1 MWPSRRVSFSLPFA
15 ADLVDFTVLTIV
27 TYALFGACF
36 GSFLNVCVS
45 RWPAGLSV
53 IRPPSRCP
61 KCERAIRWHENV
73 PVVGWLRL
81 GGKCAGCALPI
92 SIEYPIV
99 ELTVAVL
106 WAGAAYLGG
115 WGLDA
120 LRLATFATIML
131 GITLTDARHYV
142 IPDGFTVFGFFFVLV
157 TSVIAF
163 FNGTP
168 EQWFA
173 SPIDAIYGA
182 CAGAG
187 FIAIIGWLGE
197 VALKK
202 EAMGFGDATLMA
214 VVGAA
219 IGPTRAIIT
228 IFVAAALGASAFLCV
243 VYPISWL
250 RAKKQGREFEPPLVP
265 FGVFL
270 APAAVAMLLAGHAL
284 LDWGGTL
291 LGVPLH

>member
-1 MWPSRRVSFSLPFA
+1 
-15 ADLVDFTVLTIV
+15 VDATIFTALTF
-27 TYALFGACF
+27 ALFGACF
-36 GSFLNVCVS
+36 GSFLNVCVA

-53 IRPPSRCP
+53 VRPASRCP
-61 KCERAIRWHENV
+61 KCEREIRWHENV
-73 PVVGWLRL
+73 PVLGWMRL

-92 SIEYPIV
+92 SVEYPLV
-99 ELTVAVL
+99 EMTVAAL
-106 WAGAAYLGG
+106 WAAAAFLGG
-115 WGLDA
+115 WGLDS

-131 GITLTDARHYV
+131 GITLTDAKHYV
-142 IPDGFTVFGFFFVLV
+142 IPDGFTVFGFFFVLA

-163 FNGTP
+163 FNGSSQP
-168 EQWFA
+168 WFA
-173 SPIDAIYGA
+173 TPIDALYGA

-219 IGPTRAIIT
+219 VGPTRAIIT
-228 IFVAAALGASAFLCV
+228 VFLAAALGATAFLLI
-243 VYPISWL
+243 VYPIAYL
-250 RAKKQGREFEPPLVP
+250 RQKRQGKEEFEPPLVP

-270 APAAVAMLLAGHAL
+270 APAAVVMLLAGAPL
-284 LDWGGTL
+284 LEWGSTF
-291 LGVPLH
+291 LGVPLN

>member
-1 MWPSRRVSFSLPFA
+1 VEPLLFA
-15 ADLVDFTVLTIV
+15 VL
-27 TYALFGACF
+27 AFGLLGACF

-53 IRPPSRCP
+53 VKPASRCP
-61 KCERAIRWHENV
+61 KCEREIRWHENV
-73 PVVGWLRL
+73 PVFGWMRL

-92 SIEYPIV
+92 SIEYPLV
-99 ELTVAVL
+99 ELGVAAL

-131 GITLTDARHYV
+131 GITLTDAKHYV
-142 IPDGFTVFGFFFVLV
+142 IPDGFTVFGFLFVLA

-163 FNGTP
+163 FNGTS
-168 EQWFA
+168 EQWFVPPVQA
-173 SPIDAIYGA
+173 MYGA

-228 IFVAAALGASAFLCV
+228 VFVAAGIGAFAFLLI
-243 VYPISWL
+243 VYPIGYL
-250 RAKKQGREFEPPLVP
+250 RAKQQGKEFEPPLVP

-270 APAAVAMLLAGHAL
+270 APAAVGMLLAGQSL
-284 LDWGGTL
+284 LDWL
-291 LGVPLH
+291 SLRLGAPIS

>member
-1 MWPSRRVSFSLPFA
+1 MDPTAFVIFGF
-15 ADLVDFTVLTIV
+15 
-27 TYALFGACF
+27 ALFGACF

-53 IRPPSRCP
+53 VKPASRCP
-61 KCERAIRWHENV
+61 KCEREIRWHENV
-73 PVVGWLRL
+73 PVFGWLRL

-99 ELTVAVL
+99 EMTVALL
-106 WAGAAYLGG
+106 WAGSAYFAGY
-115 WGLDA
+115 GLDA

-131 GITLTDARHYV
+131 GITLTDAKHYV
-142 IPDGFTVFGFFFVLV
+142 IPDGFTVFGFLFLLV

-163 FNGTP
+163 FNATP
-168 EQWFA
+168 EQWFVA
-173 SPIDAIYGA
+173 PVDAMYGA

-228 IFVAAALGASAFLCV
+228 VFVAAALGATAFLCI
-243 VYPISWL
+243 VYPIAYA
-250 RAKKQGREFEPPLVP
+250 RAKRQGKEFEPPLVP

-270 APAAVAMLLAGHAL
+270 APAAVVMLLGGHAL

>member
-1 MWPSRRVSFSLPFA
+1 M
-15 ADLVDFTVLTIV
+15 TI
-27 TYALFGACF
+27 ALFSVLAFGLLGACF

-53 IRPPSRCP
+53 VRPASRCP
-61 KCERAIRWHENV
+61 KCEREIRWHENV
-73 PVVGWLRL
+73 PVFGWLRL

-92 SIEYPIV
+92 SAEYPLV
-99 ELTVAVL
+99 ELGVAGI

-115 WGLDA
+115 WGLDS

-131 GITLTDARHYV
+131 GITLTDLKHYV
-142 IPDGFTVFGFFFVLV
+142 IPDGFTVFGFLFVLA

-163 FNGTP
+163 FNGGS
-168 EQWFA
+168 EQWFVP
-173 SPIDAIYGA
+173 PIEAMYGA

-219 IGPTRAIIT
+219 IGPTRSIIT
-228 IFVAAALGASAFLCV
+228 VFVAAALGAFAFLV
-243 VYPISWL
+243 IVYPIAYA
-250 RAKKQGREFEPPLVP
+250 RAKKQGKEFEPPMVP

-270 APAAVAMLLAGHAL
+270 APAAVGMLIAGHSV
-284 LDWGGTL
+284 LDWGSTI
-291 LGVPLH
+291 LGMPLR

>member
-1 MWPSRRVSFSLPFA
+1 MDPTL
-15 ADLVDFTVLTIV
+15 FTILA
-27 TYALFGACF
+27 YALLGACF

-53 IRPPSRCP
+53 VRPASRCP
-61 KCERAIRWHENV
+61 KCEREIRWHENV
-73 PVVGWLRL
+73 PVFGWLRL

-99 ELTVAVL
+99 EITVALL
-106 WAGAAYLGG
+106 WAGSAFLAG

-120 LRLATFATIML
+120 LRLATFSTIMF
-131 GITLTDARHYV
+131 GITLTDAKHYV
-142 IPDGFTVFGFFFVLV
+142 IPDGFTVFGFLFVLA

-163 FNGTP
+163 FNGTT
-168 EQWFA
+168 EQGWFA
-173 SPIDAIYGA
+173 LPIDAIYGA

-228 IFVAAALGASAFLCV
+228 VFVAAALGATVFLCV
-243 VYPISWL
+243 VYPIAYA
-250 RAKKQGREFEPPLVP
+250 RARSQGKEFEPPLVP

-270 APAAVAMLLAGHAL
+270 APAAVVMLLAGQPL
-284 LDWGGTL
+284 LEWGGNL

>member
-1 MWPSRRVSFSLPFA
+1 MDATLA
-15 ADLVDFTVLTIV
+15 TIL

-53 IRPPSRCP
+53 VRPASRCP
-61 KCERAIRWHENV
+61 KCAREIQWHENV
-73 PVVGWLRL
+73 PVFGWLRL
-81 GGKCAGCALPI
+81 GGRCAGCSLPI
-92 SIEYPIV
+92 SMEYPIV
-99 ELTVAVL
+99 EVAVAAM

-120 LRLATFATIML
+120 VRLAVFSTIML
-131 GITLTDARHYV
+131 GITLTDAKHYV
-142 IPDGFTVFGFFFVLV
+142 IPDGFTVFGFLFVLA

-163 FNGTP
+163 FSGGS
-168 EQWFA
+168 EAWFV
-173 SPIDAIYGA
+173 SPVEAMYGA

-228 IFVAAALGASAFLCV
+228 VFVAAALGATVFLCV
-243 VYPISWL
+243 VYPIAFV
-250 RAKKQGREFEPPLVP
+250 RARRQGLEFEPPLVP

-270 APAAVAMLLAGHAL
+270 APAAVVMLLAGRAML
-284 LDWGGTL
+284 QWGSTF
-291 LGVPLH
+291 LGVPLS

>member
-1 MWPSRRVSFSLPFA
+1 
-15 ADLVDFTVLTIV
+15 VDATLFVLLACA
-27 TYALFGACF
+27 ALFGSCF
-36 GSFLNVCVS
+36 GSFLNVCVA

-53 IRPPSRCP
+53 VKPASRCP
-61 KCERAIRWHENV
+61 KCEREIRWHENV
-73 PVVGWLRL
+73 PVLGWLRL

-92 SIEYPIV
+92 SVEYPLV
-99 ELTVAVL
+99 EIAVAGIWV
-106 WAGAAYLGG
+106 AAAALGG
-115 WGLDA
+115 WSLDG
-120 LRLATFATIML
+120 LRLATFTTIML
-131 GITLTDARHYV
+131 GITLTDAKHYV
-142 IPDGFTVFGFFFVLV
+142 IPDGFTVFGFLFLLV

-163 FNGTP
+163 FNGTG
-168 EQWFA
+168 EHWFA
-173 SPIDAIYGA
+173 PPVEAIYGA

-219 IGPTRAIIT
+219 IGPTRSIIT
-228 IFVAAALGASAFLCV
+228 VFVAAALGAGVFLCV
-243 VYPISWL
+243 VYPIAWA
-250 RAKKQGREFEPPLVP
+250 RARQRGKEFEPPLVP

-270 APAAVAMLLAGHAL
+270 APAAVAMLLAGNAL
-284 LDWGGTL
+284 LEWGSTF

>member
-1 MWPSRRVSFSLPFA
+1 V
-15 ADLVDFTVLTIV
+15 TI
-27 TYALFGACF
+27 ALFSVLAFGLLGACF

-53 IRPPSRCP
+53 VRPPSRCP
-61 KCERAIRWHENV
+61 KCEREIRWHENV
-73 PVVGWLRL
+73 PVFGWLRL
-81 GGKCAGCALPI
+81 RGKCAGCALPI
-92 SIEYPIV
+92 SAEYPLV
-99 ELTVAVL
+99 ELGVAGI

-115 WGLDA
+115 WGLDS

-131 GITLTDARHYV
+131 GITLTDLKHYV
-142 IPDGFTVFGFFFVLV
+142 IPDGFTVFGFLFVLI

-163 FNGTP
+163 FNGGSD
-168 EQWFA
+168 QWFVP
-173 SPIDAIYGA
+173 PIEALYGA

-228 IFVAAALGASAFLCV
+228 VFVAAALGAFAFLLI
-243 VYPISWL
+243 VYPIAYA
-250 RAKKQGREFEPPLVP
+250 RAKRQGKEFEPPLVP

-270 APAAVAMLLAGHAL
+270 APAAVVMLLAGQPL
-284 LDWGGTL
+284 LDWGSTV
-291 LGVPLH
+291 LGMPLR

>member
-1 MWPSRRVSFSLPFA
+1 MDP
-15 ADLVDFTVLTIV
+15 TVFVIFGF
-27 TYALFGACF
+27 ALFGACF

-53 IRPPSRCP
+53 VKPASRCP
-61 KCERAIRWHENV
+61 KCEREIRWHENV
-73 PVVGWLRL
+73 PVFGWLRL

-99 ELTVAVL
+99 EMTVALL
-106 WAGAAYLGG
+106 WAGSAYLAGY
-115 WGLDA
+115 GLDA

-131 GITLTDARHYV
+131 GITLTDAKHYV
-142 IPDGFTVFGFFFVLV
+142 IPDGFTVFGFLFLLV

-163 FNGTP
+163 FNATP
-168 EQWFA
+168 EQWFVA
-173 SPIDAIYGA
+173 PVDAMYGA

-228 IFVAAALGASAFLCV
+228 VFVAAALGATAFLCI
-243 VYPISWL
+243 VYPIAYA
-250 RAKKQGREFEPPLVP
+250 RAKRQGKEFEPPLVP

-270 APAAVAMLLAGHAL
+270 APAAVVMLLGGHAL

>member
-1 MWPSRRVSFSLPFA
+1 VDPTLFTIA
-15 ADLVDFTVLTIV
+15 A
-27 TYALFGACF
+27 YALFGACF

-45 RWPAGLSV
+45 RWPASLSV
-53 IRPPSRCP
+53 VRPASRCP
-61 KCERAIRWHENV
+61 KCEREIRWHENV
-73 PVVGWLRL
+73 PVLGWLRL

-92 SIEYPIV
+92 SLEYPLV
-99 ELTVAVL
+99 EITVALL
-106 WAGAAYLGG
+106 WAGSAFLAG

-120 LRLATFATIML
+120 LRLATFSTIMF
-131 GITLTDARHYV
+131 GITLTDAKHYV
-142 IPDGFTVFGFFFVLV
+142 IPDGFTVFGFLFVLA

-163 FNGTP
+163 FNGTA
-168 EQWFA
+168 EQAWFA
-173 SPIDAIYGA
+173 PPVEAMYGA

-228 IFVAAALGASAFLCV
+228 VFVAAALGATAFLAV
-243 VYPISWL
+243 VYPIAYL
-250 RAKKQGREFEPPLVP
+250 RARSRGKAFEPPLVP

-270 APAAVAMLLAGHAL
+270 APAAVVMLLAGQPL
-284 LDWGGTL
+284 LEWGSNL

>member
-1 MWPSRRVSFSLPFA
+1 VDVTVFSIVA
-15 ADLVDFTVLTIV
+15 FTL
-27 TYALFGACF
+27 LGACF

-53 IRPPSRCP
+53 VRPASRCP
-61 KCERAIRWHENV
+61 KCAREIRWHENV

-81 GGKCAGCALPI
+81 GGKCAGCSLAI
-92 SIEYPIV
+92 SAEYPLV
-99 ELTVAVL
+99 EFAVAAL
-106 WAGAAYLGG
+106 WAGSAYLAGST
-115 WGLDA
+115 LDA

-131 GITLTDARHYV
+131 GITLTDAKHYV
-142 IPDGFTVFGFFFVLV
+142 IPDGFTVFGFLFLLV

-163 FNGTP
+163 FNGATD
-168 EQWFA
+168 QWFVP
-173 SPIDAIYGA
+173 PIEAMYGA

-228 IFVAAALGASAFLCV
+228 VFVAAALGAGAFLCV
-243 VYPISWL
+243 VYPIAWI
-250 RAKKQGREFEPPLVP
+250 RAKRQGRAFEPPLVP

-270 APAAVAMLLAGHAL
+270 APAAVGMLLAGDAL
-284 LDWGGTL
+284 LEWGGTF

>member
-1 MWPSRRVSFSLPFA
+1 
-15 ADLVDFTVLTIV
+15 VDPTLFTIL

-53 IRPPSRCP
+53 VRPASRCP
-61 KCERAIRWHENV
+61 KCEREIRWHENV
-73 PVVGWLRL
+73 PVFGWLRL

-92 SIEYPIV
+92 SVEYPLV
-99 ELTVAVL
+99 EVTVALL
-106 WAGAAYLGG
+106 WAGSAFLAG

-120 LRLATFATIML
+120 LRLATFATIMF
-131 GITLTDARHYV
+131 GITLTDAKHYV
-142 IPDGFTVFGFFFVLV
+142 IPDGFTVFGFLFVLV

-163 FNGTP
+163 FNGPT
-168 EQWFA
+168 EQWFVPPVEA
-173 SPIDAIYGA
+173 LYGA

-219 IGPTRAIIT
+219 IGPTRSIIT
-228 IFVAAALGASAFLCV
+228 VFVAAALGATAFLCV
-243 VYPISWL
+243 VYPIAYA
-250 RAKKQGREFEPPLVP
+250 RARQQGKEFEPPLVP

-270 APAAVAMLLAGHAL
+270 APAAVVMLLAGKPL
-284 LDWGGTL
+284 LEWGGTF
-291 LGVPLH
+291 LGVPLN

>member
-1 MWPSRRVSFSLPFA
+1 MDVTAFSILA
-15 ADLVDFTVLTIV
+15 FTL
-27 TYALFGACF
+27 LGACF

-53 IRPPSRCP
+53 VRPASRCP
-61 KCERAIRWHENV
+61 KCEREIRWHENV
-73 PVVGWLRL
+73 PVFGWLRL

-92 SIEYPIV
+92 SVEYPLV
-99 ELTVAVL
+99 EIAVALL
-106 WAGAAYLGG
+106 WAASAYLAAST
-115 WGLDA
+115 LDA

-131 GITLTDARHYV
+131 GITLTDAKHYV
-142 IPDGFTVFGFFFVLV
+142 IPDGFTVFGFLFLLV

-168 EQWFA
+168 EQWFVP
-173 SPIDAIYGA
+173 PIEAMYGA

-228 IFVAAALGASAFLCV
+228 VFVAAALGAGAFLCV
-243 VYPISWL
+243 VYPIAWI
-250 RAKKQGREFEPPLVP
+250 RARQAGREFEPPLVP

-270 APAAVAMLLAGHAL
+270 APAAVAMLLAGAAL
-284 LDWGGTL
+284 LEWGGTF
-291 LGVPLH
+291 LGVPLQ

>member
-1 MWPSRRVSFSLPFA
+1 
-15 ADLVDFTVLTIV
+15 VDPTVFIIV
-27 TYALFGACF
+27 ASALFGACF

-53 IRPPSRCP
+53 VRPASRCP
-61 KCERAIRWHENV
+61 KCEREIRWHENV
-73 PVVGWLRL
+73 PVFGWLRL
-81 GGKCAGCALPI
+81 RGKCAGCALPI
-92 SIEYPIV
+92 SVEYPIV
-99 ELTVAVL
+99 ELTVALL
-106 WAGAAYLGG
+106 WAGAVYLGG
-115 WGLDA
+115 FGLDA
-120 LRLATFATIML
+120 LRLAVFATIMF
-131 GITLTDARHYV
+131 GITLTDAKHYV
-142 IPDGFTVFGFFFVLV
+142 IPDGFTVFGFLFVLV

-163 FNGTP
+163 FNGTTD
-168 EQWFA
+168 QWFVM
-173 SPIDAIYGA
+173 PIEAMYGA

-219 IGPTRAIIT
+219 IGPSRAIIT
-228 IFVAAALGASAFLCV
+228 VFVAAALGAVTFLAV
-243 VYPISWL
+243 VYPIAYV

-270 APAAVAMLLAGHAL
+270 APAAVVMLLAGHAL
-284 LDWGGTL
+284 MDWGGTL
-291 LGVPLH
+291 LGVPLR

>member
-1 MWPSRRVSFSLPFA
+1 MDPTLLIITA
-15 ADLVDFTVLTIV
+15 AA
-27 TYALFGACF
+27 ALFGACF

-53 IRPPSRCP
+53 VRPASRCP
-61 KCERAIRWHENV
+61 KCEREIRWHENV
-73 PVVGWLRL
+73 PVLGWLRL
-81 GGKCAGCALPI
+81 RGRCAGCALPI
-92 SIEYPIV
+92 SIEYPLV
-99 ELTVAVL
+99 ELAVAGI
-106 WAGAAYLGG
+106 WAASAALGG
-115 WGLDA
+115 WSLDG

-131 GITLTDARHYV
+131 GITLTDAKHYV
-142 IPDGFTVFGFFFVLV
+142 IPDGFTVFGFLFVLV

-163 FNGTP
+163 FNAPG

-173 SPIDAIYGA
+173 PPVEAIYGA

-228 IFVAAALGASAFLCV
+228 VFVAAALGAGAFLLV
-243 VYPISWL
+243 VYPIAWM
-250 RAKKQGREFEPPLVP
+250 RAKQQGKEFEPPLVP

-270 APAAVAMLLAGHAL
+270 APAAVVMLLGGNAFL
-284 LDWGGTL
+284 EWGSTF